1 MFGGEFGV
9 GLTVVDRAEFLAAPP
24 LSPLPPGVT
33 RRRTRLSEMV
43 PPGLCSEDEVVREM
57 RAVADGRAQLAAYEA
72 VLVADMAA
80 RRPAQ
85 TDLTDDQPGHGVEGQ
100 GPARVAVGVSEFLV
114 DELALLKG
122 ISLNAASGLAERSLA
137 LVHELPAT
145 WAALADGLVD
155 EPRANAIVA
164 ALAGQS
170 QAAGGSV
177 EPAVVAEVEAQALGW
192 AQAGETPVRLQ
203 ERTAAA
209 LIAVDAA
216 AADRRRKKAER
227 AADVRVRPTGNGMS
241 QLIVD
246 LPTPVAAACREQV
259 DSYARMAKVDGDERP
274 VGQLRALVAS
284 DLILR
289 PWDTSRPPVTA
300 HLQVIAPLPAMGGLP
315 AGAGAG
321 AGAEAEAEAERVPT
335 DEDAASVDGAP
346 ITHQQLRD
354 LLEELDSL
362 CPGGLQAPTGGSL
375 GISLVDP
382 ATGALRAT
390 VTRPELERL
399 VRRGCTDHP
408 GGTCGCPLL
417 DRPPP
422 VDRYTPT
429 PGQRRFLHARDR
441 TCRHPGCRRPAAWT
455 DLDHVHAHADGG
467 STDCANLCCLCRRHH
482 RLKTHA
488 PGWRFTM
495 TADGV
500 LSVTTPSGV
509 TRTTHPPGLRPPAS
523 QGGFSRRALVTPGA
537 RPDPEDPPP
546 F

>member
-1 MFGGEFGV
+1 MSEV
-9 GLTVVDRAEFLAAPP
+9 LAP
-24 LSPLPPGVT
+24 
-33 RRRTRLSEMV
+33 E
-43 PPGLCSEDEVVREM
+43 LCSEDELVREM

-72 VLVADMAA
+72 VLVAELAA

-85 TDLTDDQPGHGVEGQ
+85 TDLTDDQPGHGVEGW

-122 ISLNAASGLAERSLA
+122 ISLGAATGLAERSLA
-137 LVHELPAT
+137 LVRELTAT

-155 EPRANAIVA
+155 EPRANAIVR

-170 QAAGGSV
+170 QSAGGPV
-177 EPAVVAEVEAQALGW
+177 EPAVVAEVEAQALAW
-192 AQAGETPVRLQ
+192 AQAGETPVRLR

-209 LIAVDAA
+209 LIAVDVA
-216 AADRRRKKAER
+216 AADRRRKKADR
-227 AADVRVRPTGNGMS
+227 AADVRVRPVGDGMS
-241 QLIVD
+241 ELIAD
-246 LPTPVAAACREQV
+246 LPTPVAAACRETV
-259 DSYARMAKVDGDERP
+259 DTCARMAKDDGDERSI
-274 VGQLRALVAS
+274 GQLRAMVLS

-289 PWDTSRPPVTA
+289 PWDSSRAPVTA
-300 HLQVIAPLPAMGGLP
+300 HLQVIAPLPAMGGRP
-315 AGAGAG
+315 TVHDDTPPRAAA
-321 AGAEAEAEAERVPT
+321 VPT

-354 LLEELDSL
+354 LLEQLDAL

-375 GISLVDP
+375 DISLVDP
-382 ATGALRAT
+382 VTGALRAT
-390 VTRPELERL
+390 LTRPELQRL

-408 GGTCGCPLL
+408 GGTCDCPVLH
-417 DRPPP
+417 RPPP

-429 PGQRRFLHARDR
+429 PAQRRFLHARDR
-441 TCRHPGCRRPAAWT
+441 TCRHPGCRRPAART
-455 DLDHVHAHADGG
+455 DLDHVHAHAAGG
-467 STDCANLCCLCRRHH
+467 TTDCANLCCLCRRHH

-500 LSVTTPSGV
+500 LAVTTPSGV
-509 TRTTHPPGLRPPAS
+509 TRTTHPPGLRLRAG
-523 QGGFSRRALVTPGA
+523 QRFLSRRLVTSGA
-537 RPDPEDPPP
+537 RLSPDDPPP